1 MSNKSDTESNIR
13 IGGMLQAAR
22 ESRKLSQAALAKQIG
37 LSTNHVSALERG
49 VSKASIETLLGY
61 CKALGMTPDEILGY
75 SDDNIIPNLRNRL
88 LNIDVSEQ
96 QKILDILNIME
107 S

>member
-1 MSNKSDTESNIR
+1 MSNKSDSESNIR
-13 IGGMLQAAR
+13 IGSMLQAAR

-61 CKALGMTPDEILGY
+61 CRVLAMTPDEILGF
-75 SDDNIIPNLRNRL
+75 SDDIIPDLRNRIQ
-88 LNIDVSEQ
+88 NINASEQ

-107 S
+107 R